1 LIGGFEKQMKLILF
15 GPPGAGKGTQAN
27 FIAEKYNVSHISTG
41 DVLRE
46 AVKNQ
51 TKIGQH
57 AKSFMDKG
65 ELVPD
70 SVVIEIIKQKLSS
83 LNGMK
88 FMLDGFPRTV
98 PQAEALD
105 DMLNELG
112 VNLDV
117 VVFLDVDDE
126 EVVERIMKRQEL
138 EKRQDDSEAVVRNR
152 LNVYRD
158 QTSPLGEYYNQ
169 KSILKKIDG
178 MGSIE
183 DISGRINEVLLA
195 IVE

>member
-1 LIGGFEKQMKLILF
+1 MKLILF

-27 FIAEKYNVSHISTG
+27 FITEKYNVAHISTG

-46 AVKNQ
+46 AVKNK
-51 TKIGQH
+51 TEVGLH

-70 SVVIEIIKQKLSS
+70 SVVIEIIKQKLTS
-83 LNGMK
+83 LIDMK

-105 DMLNELG
+105 KMLGELG

-126 EVVERIMKRQEL
+126 EVVQRIMKRQEL
-138 EKRQDDSEAVVRNR
+138 ENRQDDTEDVLRNR

-158 QTSPLGEYYNQ
+158 QTSPLGEFYNN
-169 KSILKKIDG
+169 KAILKKING
-178 MGSIE
+178 IGSVE
-183 DISGRINEVLLA
+183 DISEKIDEVLLA
-195 IVE
+195 IA

>member
-1 LIGGFEKQMKLILF
+1 MKLILF
-15 GPPGAGKGTQAN
+15 GPPGAGKGTQAT
-27 FIAEKYNVSHISTG
+27 FIAEKYNVAHISTG

-51 TKIGQH
+51 TEVGLH

-83 LNGMK
+83 LDSMK

-105 DMLNELG
+105 TMLGELG

-126 EVVERIMKRQEL
+126 EVVQRIMKRQEL
-138 EKRQDDSEAVVRNR
+138 ENRQDDTEDVVRNR
-152 LNVYRD
+152 LNVYRE
-158 QTSPLGEYYNQ
+158 QTSPLGEFYDN
-169 KSILKKIDG
+169 KGILKKING
-178 MGSIE
+178 IGSVD
-183 DISGRINEVLLA
+183 DISERINEVLLA
-195 IVE
+195 IV

>member
-1 LIGGFEKQMKLILF
+1 MKLILF

-27 FIAEKYNVSHISTG
+27 FIAEKYNVAHISTG

-46 AVKNQ
+46 AVKNK
-51 TKIGQH
+51 TEVGLR

-70 SVVIEIIKQKLSS
+70 SVVIEIIKQKLTS
-83 LNGMK
+83 LIDMK

-105 DMLNELG
+105 KMLGELG

-117 VVFLDVDDE
+117 VVFLDVNDE
-126 EVVERIMKRQEL
+126 EVVQRIMKRQEL
-138 EKRQDDSEAVVRNR
+138 ENRQDDTEDVLRNR

-158 QTSPLGEYYNQ
+158 QTSPLGEFYKN
-169 KSILKKIDG
+169 KAILKKING
-178 MGSIE
+178 IGSVE
-183 DISGRINEVLLA
+183 DISEKIDEVLLA
-195 IVE
+195 IA

>member
-1 LIGGFEKQMKLILF
+1 MKLILF

-27 FIAEKYNVSHISTG
+27 FIAEKYNVAHISTG

-46 AVKNQ
+46 AVKNK
-51 TKIGQH
+51 TEVGLH

-70 SVVIEIIKQKLSS
+70 SVVIEIIKQKLTS
-83 LNGMK
+83 LIDMK
-88 FMLDGFPRTV
+88 FMLDGFPRTL

-105 DMLNELG
+105 KMLGELG

-126 EVVERIMKRQEL
+126 EVVQRIMKRQEL
-138 EKRQDDSEAVVRNR
+138 ESRQDETEDVVRNR

-158 QTSPLGEYYNQ
+158 QTSPLGEFYNN
-169 KSILKKIDG
+169 KAILKKING
-178 MGSIE
+178 VGSVE
-183 DISGRINEVLLA
+183 DISEKIDEVLLA
-195 IVE
+195 IA

>member
-1 LIGGFEKQMKLILF
+1 MKLILF

-27 FIAEKYNVSHISTG
+27 FIAEKYNVAHISTG

-46 AVKNQ
+46 AVKNK
-51 TKIGQH
+51 TEVGLH

-70 SVVIEIIKQKLSS
+70 SVVIEIIKQKLTS
-83 LNGMK
+83 LNDMK

-105 DMLNELG
+105 KMLGELG

-117 VVFLDVDDE
+117 VVFLDVNEE
-126 EVVERIMKRQEL
+126 EVVQRIMKRQEL
-138 EKRQDDSEAVVRNR
+138 ESRQDDTEDVLRNR

-158 QTSPLGEYYNQ
+158 QTSPLGEFYNN
-169 KSILKKIDG
+169 KAILKKING
-178 MGSIE
+178 IGSVK
-183 DISGRINEVLLA
+183 DISKKIDEVLLA
-195 IVE
+195 IA

>member
-1 LIGGFEKQMKLILF
+1 MKLILF

-27 FIAEKYNVSHISTG
+27 FIADKYNVAHISTG

-46 AVKNQ
+46 AVKNE
-51 TKIGQH
+51 TEVGLH

-70 SVVIEIIKQKLSS
+70 SVVIEIIKQKLAS
-83 LNGMK
+83 LNDMR

-105 DMLNELG
+105 DMLSELG
-112 VNLDV
+112 VKLDV

-126 EVVERIMKRQEL
+126 EVVKRIMKRQEL
-138 EKRQDDSEAVVRNR
+138 ENRQDDSEDVVRNR
-152 LNVYRD
+152 LNVYRE
-158 QTSPLGEYYNQ
+158 QTSPLGDFYNQ
-169 KSILKKIDG
+169 KEILKKIDG
-178 MGSIE
+178 IGSVE
-183 DISGRINEVLLA
+183 DISGRIDEVLLA
-195 IVE
+195 I

>member
-1 LIGGFEKQMKLILF
+1 MKLILF

-46 AVKNQ
+46 AVKNE
-51 TKIGQH
+51 TEVGLH

-70 SVVIEIIKQKLSS
+70 SLVIEIIKQKLTS
-83 LNGMK
+83 LNDMK

-105 DMLNELG
+105 NMLSELG
-112 VNLDV
+112 INLDV

-126 EVVERIMKRQEL
+126 EVVQRIMKRQEL
-138 EKRQDDSEAVVRNR
+138 ENRQDDTEDVVRNR
-152 LNVYRD
+152 LNVFRE
-158 QTSPLGEYYNQ
+158 QTSPLGEFYNI
-169 KSILKKIDG
+169 KGILKKING
-178 MGSIE
+178 IGSVG
-183 DISGRINEVLLA
+183 DISGRIDEVLTA
-195 IVE
+195 IV

>member
-1 LIGGFEKQMKLILF
+1 MKLILF

-46 AVKNQ
+46 AVKNK
-51 TKIGQH
+51 TEVGLR

-70 SVVIEIIKQKLSS
+70 SVVIEIIKQKLTS
-83 LNGMK
+83 LIDMK

-105 DMLNELG
+105 KMLGELG

-126 EVVERIMKRQEL
+126 EVVQRIMKRQEL
-138 EKRQDDSEAVVRNR
+138 ENRQDDTEDVVRNR

-158 QTSPLGEYYNQ
+158 QTSPLGEFYNN
-169 KSILKKIDG
+169 KAILKKING
-178 MGSIE
+178 IGSVE
-183 DISGRINEVLLA
+183 HISETIAADLLA
-195 IVE
+195 IA

>member
-1 LIGGFEKQMKLILF
+1 MKLILF

-27 FIAEKYNVSHISTG
+27 FIAEKYNVAHISTG

-46 AVKNQ
+46 AVKNK
-51 TKIGQH
+51 TDVGLH

-70 SVVIEIIKQKLSS
+70 SVVIEIIKQKLTS
-83 LNGMK
+83 LNDMK

-105 DMLNELG
+105 KMLGELG
-112 VNLDV
+112 INLDV
-117 VVFLDVDDE
+117 VVFLNVDDE
-126 EVVERIMKRQEL
+126 EVVQRIMKRQEL
-138 EKRQDDSEAVVRNR
+138 ENRHDDTEEVVRNR

-158 QTSPLGEYYNQ
+158 QTSPLGEFYNN
-169 KSILKKIDG
+169 KAILKKING
-178 MGSIE
+178 IGSVE
-183 DISGRINEVLLA
+183 EISGRIDEVLLA
-195 IVE
+195 IAQ

>member
-1 LIGGFEKQMKLILF
+1 MKLILF

-27 FIAEKYNVSHISTG
+27 FIAEKYNVAHISTG
-41 DVLRE
+41 DLLRE
-46 AVKNQ
+46 AVKNK
-51 TKIGQH
+51 TEVGLR

-70 SVVIEIIKQKLSS
+70 SVVIEIIKQKLTS
-83 LNGMK
+83 LIDMK

-105 DMLNELG
+105 KMLGELG

-126 EVVERIMKRQEL
+126 EVVQRIMKRQEL
-138 EKRQDDSEAVVRNR
+138 ENRQDDTEDVVRNR

-158 QTSPLGEYYNQ
+158 QTSPLGEFYNN
-169 KSILKKIDG
+169 KAILKKING
-178 MGSIE
+178 IGSVE
-183 DISGRINEVLLA
+183 DISEKIDDVLLA
-195 IVE
+195 IA

>member
-1 LIGGFEKQMKLILF
+1 MKLILF

-27 FIAEKYNVSHISTG
+27 FIAQKYNVAHISTG

-51 TKIGQH
+51 TEVGLH

-70 SVVIEIIKQKLSS
+70 SVVIEIIKQKLAS
-83 LNGMK
+83 LNDMK

-105 DMLNELG
+105 EMLAELG
-112 VNLDV
+112 VKLDV

-126 EVVERIMKRQEL
+126 EVVQRIMKRQEL
-138 EKRQDDSEAVVRNR
+138 ENRQDDSEDVVRNR
-152 LNVYRD
+152 LNIYRE
-158 QTSPLGEYYNQ
+158 QTSPLGEFYSN
-169 KSILKKIDG
+169 KGILKKIDG
-178 MGSIE
+178 IGTVE
-183 DISGRINEVLLA
+183 DISGRIDEILLA
-195 IVE
+195 IV

>member
-1 LIGGFEKQMKLILF
+1 MKLILF
-15 GPPGAGKGTQAN
+15 GPPGSGKGTQAN
-27 FIAEKYNVSHISTG
+27 FIAEKYNVAHISTG

-46 AVKNQ
+46 AVKNK
-51 TKIGQH
+51 TEVGLH

-70 SVVIEIIKQKLSS
+70 SLVIEIIKQKLTS
-83 LNGMK
+83 LIDMK

-105 DMLNELG
+105 KMLGELG

-126 EVVERIMKRQEL
+126 EVVQRIMKRQEL
-138 EKRQDDSEAVVRNR
+138 ENRQDDTEDVVRNR

-158 QTSPLGEYYNQ
+158 QTSPLGEFYND
-169 KSILKKIDG
+169 KAILKKING
-178 MGSIE
+178 VGSVE
-183 DISGRINEVLLA
+183 DISEKIDEVLLPIA
-195 IVE
+195 

>member
-1 LIGGFEKQMKLILF
+1 MKLILF

-27 FIAEKYNVSHISTG
+27 FIAEKYNVAHISTG

-46 AVKNQ
+46 AVKNK
-51 TKIGQH
+51 TEVGLH

-70 SVVIEIIKQKLSS
+70 SVVIEIIKQKLTS
-83 LNGMK
+83 LNDMK

-105 DMLNELG
+105 KMLGELG

-126 EVVERIMKRQEL
+126 EVVQRIMKRQEL
-138 EKRQDDSEAVVRNR
+138 ENRQDDTEDVVRNR

-158 QTSPLGEYYNQ
+158 QTSPLGEFYNN
-169 KSILKKIDG
+169 KAILKKING
-178 MGSIE
+178 IGSVE
-183 DISGRINEVLLA
+183 DISEKIDEVLLA
-195 IVE
+195 IA

>member
-1 LIGGFEKQMKLILF
+1 MKLILF

-27 FIAEKYNVSHISTG
+27 FIAEKYNVAHISTG

-46 AVKNQ
+46 AVKNK
-51 TKIGQH
+51 TEVGLH

-70 SVVIEIIKQKLSS
+70 SVVIEIIKQKLTS
-83 LNGMK
+83 LNDMK

-105 DMLNELG
+105 KMLGELG

-126 EVVERIMKRQEL
+126 EVVQRIMKRQEL
-138 EKRQDDSEAVVRNR
+138 ENRQDDTEDVVRNR

-158 QTSPLGEYYNQ
+158 QTSPLGEFYNN
-169 KSILKKIDG
+169 KAILKKING
-178 MGSIE
+178 IGSVE
-183 DISGRINEVLLA
+183 HISEKINEVLLA
-195 IVE
+195 IA

>member
-1 LIGGFEKQMKLILF
+1 MKLILF

-27 FIAEKYNVSHISTG
+27 FIAEKYNVAHISTG

-46 AVKNQ
+46 AVKNK
-51 TKIGQH
+51 TEVGLH

-70 SVVIEIIKQKLSS
+70 SVVIEIIKQKLTS
-83 LNGMK
+83 LIDMK
-88 FMLDGFPRTV
+88 FMLDGFPRTL

-105 DMLNELG
+105 KMLGELG

-126 EVVERIMKRQEL
+126 EVVQRIMKRQKL
-138 EKRQDDSEAVVRNR
+138 ESRQDDTEDVVRNR

-158 QTSPLGEYYNQ
+158 QTSPLGEFYNN
-169 KSILKKIDG
+169 KAILKKING
-178 MGSIE
+178 VGSVE
-183 DISGRINEVLLA
+183 DISEKIDEVLLA
-195 IVE
+195 IA

>member
-1 LIGGFEKQMKLILF
+1 MKLILF

-27 FIAEKYNVSHISTG
+27 FIAEKYNVAHISTG

-46 AVKNQ
+46 AVKNK
-51 TKIGQH
+51 TEVGLH

-70 SVVIEIIKQKLSS
+70 SVVIEIIKQKLTS
-83 LNGMK
+83 LIDMK

-105 DMLNELG
+105 KMLGELG

-126 EVVERIMKRQEL
+126 EVVQRIMKRQEL
-138 EKRQDDSEAVVRNR
+138 ENRQDDTEDVVRNR

-158 QTSPLGEYYNQ
+158 QTSPLGEFYNN
-169 KSILKKIDG
+169 KAILKKING
-178 MGSIE
+178 IGSVE
-183 DISGRINEVLLA
+183 DISEKIDEVLLA
-195 IVE
+195 IA

>member
-1 LIGGFEKQMKLILF
+1 MKLILF

-27 FIAEKYNVSHISTG
+27 FIAEKYNVAHISTG

-46 AVKNQ
+46 AVKNK
-51 TKIGQH
+51 TEVGLR

-70 SVVIEIIKQKLSS
+70 SVVIEIIKQKLTS
-83 LNGMK
+83 LIDMK
-88 FMLDGFPRTV
+88 FMLDGFPRTL

-105 DMLNELG
+105 KMLGELG

-126 EVVERIMKRQEL
+126 EVVQRIMKRQEL
-138 EKRQDDSEAVVRNR
+138 ESRQDDTEDVVRNR

-158 QTSPLGEYYNQ
+158 QTSPLGEFYNN
-169 KSILKKIDG
+169 KAILKKING
-178 MGSIE
+178 VGSVE
-183 DISGRINEVLLA
+183 DISEKIDEVLLA
-195 IVE
+195 IA

>member
-1 LIGGFEKQMKLILF
+1 MKLILF

-27 FIAEKYNVSHISTG
+27 FIAEKYNVAHISTG

-46 AVKNQ
+46 AVKNK
-51 TKIGQH
+51 TEVGLH

-70 SVVIEIIKQKLSS
+70 SVVIEIIKQKLTS
-83 LNGMK
+83 LIDMK
-88 FMLDGFPRTV
+88 FMLDGFPRTL

-105 DMLNELG
+105 KMLGELG

-126 EVVERIMKRQEL
+126 EVVQRIMKRQEL
-138 EKRQDDSEAVVRNR
+138 ESRQDDTEDVVRNR

-158 QTSPLGEYYNQ
+158 QTSPLGEFYNN
-169 KSILKKIDG
+169 KAILKKING
-178 MGSIE
+178 VGSVE
-183 DISGRINEVLLA
+183 DISEKIDEVLLA
-195 IVE
+195 IA

>member
-1 LIGGFEKQMKLILF
+1 MKLILF

-27 FIAEKYNVSHISTG
+27 FIAEKYNVAHISTG

-46 AVKNQ
+46 AVKNK
-51 TKIGQH
+51 TEVGLH

-70 SVVIEIIKQKLSS
+70 SVVIEIIKQKLTS
-83 LNGMK
+83 LIDMK

-105 DMLNELG
+105 KMLGELG

-117 VVFLDVDDE
+117 VVFLDVNDE
-126 EVVERIMKRQEL
+126 EVVQRIMKRQEL
-138 EKRQDDSEAVVRNR
+138 ENRQDDTEDVLRNR

-158 QTSPLGEYYNQ
+158 QTSPLGEFYNN
-169 KSILKKIDG
+169 KAILKKING
-178 MGSIE
+178 IGSVE
-183 DISGRINEVLLA
+183 DISEKIDEVLLA
-195 IVE
+195 IA

>member
-1 LIGGFEKQMKLILF
+1 MKLILF

-27 FIAEKYNVSHISTG
+27 FITKKYNVAHISTG

-46 AVKNQ
+46 AVKNK
-51 TKIGQH
+51 TEVGLH

-70 SVVIEIIKQKLSS
+70 SVVIEIIKQKLTS
-83 LNGMK
+83 LNDMK

-105 DMLNELG
+105 KMLGELG

-117 VVFLDVDDE
+117 VVFLDVNDE
-126 EVVERIMKRQEL
+126 EVVQRIMKRQEL
-138 EKRQDDSEAVVRNR
+138 ENRQDDTEDVLRNR

-158 QTSPLGEYYNQ
+158 QTSPLGEFYNN
-169 KSILKKIDG
+169 KAILKKING
-178 MGSIE
+178 IGSVE
-183 DISGRINEVLLA
+183 DISEKIDEVLLA
-195 IVE
+195 IA

>member
-1 LIGGFEKQMKLILF
+1 MKLILF

-27 FIAEKYNVSHISTG
+27 FIADKYSVAHISTG

-51 TKIGQH
+51 TEVGMH

-83 LNGMK
+83 LENMK

-98 PQAEALD
+98 PQAQALD
-105 DMLNELG
+105 SMLNELG
-112 VNLDV
+112 VSLDV

-126 EVVERIMKRQEL
+126 EVVQRIMKRQEL
-138 EKRQDDSEAVVRNR
+138 EKRQDDSEDVVRNR
-152 LNVYRD
+152 LNVYRE
-158 QTSPLGEYYNQ
+158 QTSPLGEFYNN
-169 KSILKKIDG
+169 KGILKKING
-178 MGSIE
+178 IGSVE
-183 DISGRINEVLLA
+183 DISERINEVLLA
-195 IVE
+195 IA

>member
-1 LIGGFEKQMKLILF
+1 MKLILF

-27 FIAEKYNVSHISTG
+27 FIADKYNVAHISTG

-51 TKIGQH
+51 TEVGLH

-70 SVVIEIIKQKLSS
+70 TVVIEIIKQKLSS
-83 LNGMK
+83 LDNMK

-105 DMLNELG
+105 AMLGELG

-126 EVVERIMKRQEL
+126 EVVQRIMKRQEL
-138 EKRQDDSEAVVRNR
+138 ENRQDDSEDVVRNR
-152 LNVYRD
+152 LNVYRE
-158 QTSPLGEYYNQ
+158 QTSPLGEFYNN
-169 KSILKKIDG
+169 KGILKKING
-178 MGSIE
+178 IGSVD
-183 DISGRINEVLLA
+183 DISERINEVLLA
-195 IVE
+195 IV

>member
-1 LIGGFEKQMKLILF
+1 MKLILF

-27 FIAEKYNVSHISTG
+27 FIADKYSVAHISTG

-46 AVKNQ
+46 AVKNK
-51 TKIGQH
+51 TEVGLH

-70 SVVIEIIKQKLSS
+70 SVVIEIIKQKLAS
-83 LNGMK
+83 LNDLK

-105 DMLNELG
+105 EMLSELG
-112 VNLDV
+112 VKLDV

-126 EVVERIMKRQEL
+126 EVVQRIMKRQEL
-138 EKRQDDSEAVVRNR
+138 ENRQDDSEDVVRNR
-152 LNVYRD
+152 LNIYRE
-158 QTSPLGEYYNQ
+158 QTSPLGEFYSG
-169 KSILKKIDG
+169 KGILKKIDG
-178 MGSIE
+178 IGTVE
-183 DISGRINEVLLA
+183 DISGRIDEILLTL
-195 IVE
+195 V

>member
-1 LIGGFEKQMKLILF
+1 MKLILF

-27 FIAEKYNVSHISTG
+27 FIAEKYNVAHISTG

-46 AVKNQ
+46 AVKNE
-51 TKIGQH
+51 TEVGLH

-70 SVVIEIIKQKLSS
+70 SVVIEIIKQKLKS
-83 LNGMK
+83 LSDMK

-105 DMLNELG
+105 NMLSELG
-112 VNLDV
+112 TNLDV

-126 EVVERIMKRQEL
+126 EVVQRIMKRQEL
-138 EKRQDDSEAVVRNR
+138 EKRQDDTEDVVRNR
-152 LNVYRD
+152 LNVYKE
-158 QTSPLGEYYNQ
+158 QTSPLGEFYNN
-169 KSILKKIDG
+169 KGILKKING
-178 MGSIE
+178 IGSVD
-183 DISGRINEVLLA
+183 DISDRINEVLLA
-195 IVE
+195 IA